1 MNEFFK
7 MTTFHLFISPTK
19 NKKLKA
25 IQNTRIR
32 KWLRA
37 IKPDWRILWPL
48 SNSTVAAARKVSP
61 HWSQKQHNIVYYYFH
76 CFMVRATNQLAFR
89 VMRVALLSQSGL
101 TKRLL
106 ACSCVLSVS
115 CSIGPNR
122 YIFLD
127 FDWFKRV
134 YVVTGHRNV
143 VGFRPLSTRIWTFLK
158 PHIIFPGLVW
168 RPTLHHSG
176 EWLLKRYGFLES

>member
-1 MNEFFK
+1 
-7 MTTFHLFISPTK
+7 MTTFHLLFLTK
-19 NKKLKA
+19 NIKLKA

-32 KWLRA
+32 KWLCG
-37 IKPDWRILWPL
+37 INPDWRILWPL

-76 CFMVRATNQLAFR
+76 RFMVRVTNQLAFR
-89 VMRVALLSQSGL
+89 VMI
-101 TKRLL
+101 RLL

-127 FDWFKRV
+127 SDWFI
-134 YVVTGHRNV
+134 
-143 VGFRPLSTRIWTFLK
+143 LSTL
-158 PHIIFPGLVW
+158 
-168 RPTLHHSG
+168 
-176 EWLLKRYGFLES
+176 